1 MLGDGLSV
9 SSEGNKPKTT
19 VIASGSDR
27 RCIVTGMFIQQLFI
41 YLLSAYYMP
50 STVLAAWDM
59 SVNKTETPAL
69 KELTLQLGKN
79 RQTINKINK

>member
-1 MLGDGLSV
+1 
-9 SSEGNKPKTT
+9 
-19 VIASGSDR
+19 
-27 RCIVTGMFIQQLFI
+27 
-41 YLLSAYYMP
+41 MP

-59 SVNKTETPAL
+59 SANKTETPAL